1 MRCLFITES
10 ARREQSRHLMFNYI
24 YEELGKQNIEF
35 EILAFLEP
43 ETQPILSDCGLNVPT
58 KSIAK
63 DRYVP
68 SSLWKFVSSIYS
80 SKPSIMII
88 GGYGYKELWI
98 ALLIGLFQKIPII
111 LWTGAG
117 QITTVNHSK
126 IILILKKLFIKN
138 IDRAIT
144 YGSNATKYLCS
155 LGMDITKID
164 QGINVSSVS
173 LFKET
178 LNNYGQS
185 NELVQNL
192 KNINKPILIYVG
204 RLEQSK
210 GIDLLLEQ
218 LKLLPH
224 DKYFCYFV
232 GKGGMESKIKESIK
246 NKEINARLLGFLK
259 QNEIAKRLVE
269 ADVYILPSRNDPFSR
284 TLSEALASGC
294 FVLNSKYDDASYDL
308 ISSGKNGYI
317 FDPTNFNE
325 FRYYM
330 DLVTDTSWKRPCRKK
345 ISEHFKFD
353 MTDYANSVINAV
365 LKVKIK

>member
-24 YEELGKQNIEF
+24 HEELAKQNIEF
-35 EILAFLEP
+35 EILAFLES
-43 ETQPILSDCGLNVPT
+43 ENQPILSDCGLNVPT

-63 DRYVP
+63 DLFIP
-68 SSLWKFVSSIYS
+68 STLWKFVRSVYS
-80 SKPSIMII
+80 SKPNIMII
-88 GGYGYKELWI
+88 GGYGYKELWV
-98 ALLIGLFQKIPII
+98 ALLIGLFLRIPII

-117 QITTVNHSK
+117 QITTANHSK
-126 IILILKKLFIKN
+126 IILNLKKLFIKN

-155 LGMDITKID
+155 LGMDIAKID
-164 QGINVSSVS
+164 QGINVSSIS

-185 NELVQNL
+185 NELIQNL
-192 KNINKPILIYVG
+192 KNINIPILIYVG

-210 GIDLLLEQ
+210 GIDLLIEQ
-218 LKLLPH
+218 LKLIPQ
-224 DKYFCYFV
+224 DRYICYFV
-232 GKGGMESKIKESIK
+232 GKGSMESKIKESIK

-325 FRYYM
+325 FKYYM
-330 DLVTDTSWKRPCRKK
+330 NLVTDTSWKRPSRKK
-345 ISEHFKFD
+345 ISDDFKFD
-353 MTDYANSVINAV
+353 ITDYANSVINAV